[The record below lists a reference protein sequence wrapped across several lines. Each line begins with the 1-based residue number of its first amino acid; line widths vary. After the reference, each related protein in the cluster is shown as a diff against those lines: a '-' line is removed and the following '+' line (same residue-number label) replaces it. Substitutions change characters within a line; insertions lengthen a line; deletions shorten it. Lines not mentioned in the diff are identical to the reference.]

1 MRNESRLDV
10 RRLRERFVERFGR
23 ADLEPDV
30 FFAPG
35 RVNLIGDHTDY
46 TRGLVF
52 PCGVDRGTLLIARR
66 NHDSRYRLAST
77 NFDLTAELSRDEIE
91 RTYGDNWINYPLG
104 VFDRFR
110 RGGVELDGLDCLYA
124 GNIPNGAGLSS
135 SASIEVVTA
144 YAVNELF
151 GAGLSRLELVK
162 LAQAAEN
169 EFVGMQ
175 CGIMDQFAVAFAEE
189 GHAMLLDCASLHHR
203 QVPLALDRL
212 ALIVTNTNQR
222 RGLTESAYNERVDE
236 CARALS
242 LLQGALPVAALGE
255 LSPEALRAHEHLFVD
270 DPVALH
276 RARYVAEENARV
288 RAAVPALERGDLAT
302 FGRLMNASHDSIRD
316 LFEAS
321 SEPIEHLVRIA
332 RAQPSV
338 LGSRMTGGGFG
349 GCTVSLVPGS
359 SVAAFESEVGR
370 AYREATGLTAD
381 FYTVEPGRGV
391 GRADARGRLA

>member
-222 RGLTESAYNERVDE
+222 RGLTESAYNER
-236 CARALS
+236 
-242 LLQGALPVAALGE
+242 GG
-255 LSPEALRAHEHLFVD
+255 
-270 DPVALH
+270 
-276 RARYVAEENARV
+276 RV
-288 RAAVPALERGDLAT
+288 RA
-302 FGRLMNASHDSIRD
+302 
-316 LFEAS
+316 
-321 SEPIEHLVRIA
+321 
-332 RAQPSV
+332 RA
-338 LGSRMTGGGFG
+338 
-349 GCTVSLVPGS
+349 
-359 SVAAFESEVGR
+359 VAA
-370 AYREATGLTAD
+370 A
-381 FYTVEPGRGV
+381 
-391 GRADARGRLA
+391 GRLARRRPRRTLARGAPRARAPVRRRPGRVAPRALRRRGERSSPGSGTRAREG

>member
-1 MRNESRLDV
+1 MRDERRLDV
-10 RRLRERFVERFGR
+10 GRLRERFVERFGP
-23 ADLEPDV
+23 ADIEPDV

-46 TRGLVF
+46 TGGLVF
-52 PCGVDRGTLLIARR
+52 PCGVDRGTLLIVRR
-66 NHDSRYRLAST
+66 NRDSRYRLAST
-77 NFDLTAELSRDEIE
+77 NFDLTAELSREESE

-110 RGGVELDGLDCLYA
+110 RGGVELDGIDCLFA

-144 YAVNELF
+144 FAVNELF

-169 EFVGMQ
+169 EFVGMR
-175 CGIMDQFAVAFAEE
+175 CGIMDQFAVAFAEQ
-189 GHAMLLDCASLHHR
+189 GHAMLLDCASLQHR
-203 QVPLALDRL
+203 QVPLALGRHT
-212 ALIVTNTNQR
+212 LIVTNTNQR

-242 LLQGALPVAALGE
+242 LLQDALPIAALGE
-255 LSPEALRAHEHLFVD
+255 LSPDALGVQERRFVD
-270 DPVALH
+270 DPVALR

-288 RAAVPALERGDLAT
+288 RAAVPALEAGDLAT

-332 RAQPSV
+332 RAQPDV

-349 GCTVSLVPGS
+349 GCTVSLVPSS
-359 SVAAFESEVGR
+359 SVAAFEREVGH

-391 GRADARGRLA
+391 GRADVQGHLA